1 MSEEIV
7 EDVVYANLKFQDSDK
22 KEETP
27 NSEKC
32 GAEVSSAP
40 SHSQHKP
47 VLILTLLCLLLFI
60 GLLVLGGI
68 FYTTLKTEMIKSNQL
83 QDIKKELQG
92 NVSLQLMHNLNS
104 SKKIRNLSAM
114 LQNIATQLCREL
126 CKKEPEHKCKPCPKG
141 SEWYKDSCYFQLNGF
156 ETWQKS
162 EMLCSARNASLL
174 KIKNKNVLEF
184 IKLKMLRSYWLWL
197 SPRKEYAY
205 PEIVS
210 EKMFLS
216 EGFEGSTRDL
226 SGFYC
231 GYAEGMYVY
240 YTLCTNQK
248 RIMCEETARKVQAE
262 SVLNDLPEG
271 ST

>member
-1 MSEEIV
+1 MLFMQISNSRTLIRKKKPRI
-7 EDVVYANLKFQDSDK
+7 LKNVGQK
-22 KEETP
+22 
-27 NSEKC
+27 
-32 GAEVSSAP
+32 
-40 SHSQHKP
+40 HKP
-47 VLILTLLCLLLFI
+47 VLILILLCLLLFI
-60 GLLVLGGI
+60 GMVVLGGI
-68 FYTTLKTEMIKSNQL
+68 FYTTLETEMIKLNQL

-92 NVSLQLMHNLNS
+92 NVSLQLMHNLKS

-141 SEWYKDSCYFQLNGF
+141 SEWYKDSCYSQLNGF

-197 SPRKEYAY
+197 SPRKDYKY
-205 PEIVS
+205 PETVN
-210 EKMFLS
+210 EKFLS
-216 EGFEGSTRDL
+216 EGFEGSTHDL
-226 SGFYC
+226 TRMYC
-231 GYAEGMYVY
+231 GYIDGMYVY
-240 YTLCTNQK
+240 YMLCTDKN
-248 RIMCEETARKVQAE
+248 RIICEETARKVQVE